1 THTHGHPT
9 TWPTTPT
16 WTHLPTYPFQ
26 HHPYWLHTP
35 TTTPTD
41 ATTLG
46 QQPTH
51 HPLLGATINLPDHT
65 TLFTGRLN
73 LTTHPWLTDHAVHG
87 TVILP
92 GTAHLDLALH
102 AATHLGHHH
111 LDTLTLETPL
121 TLTPDQTL
129 TLQLT
134 LTPPDQHGTHTI
146 TIHTHPHTNNP
157 DQPPTWT
164 RHATATLTPQ
174 PPTTPTPQP
183 PTTWPPT
190 HAQPLN
196 TTHLYHHLTTL
207 GYDYGPTFQGLH
219 HAWHHHNTIY
229 AETTLPPNTPTTGHT
244 LHPALLDTALH
255 TVQILEGGKEL
266 RLPFTWSGVTVY
278 AEGATALRVQLAAK
292 GEHAVT
298 ALFTDA
304 AGMPV
309 ASIEELTLRP
319 VPKDQLAQLRQN
331 QTNANSLFTVGWQEV
346 EASTAP
352 EPKSIAV
359 IGEALAG
366 LPDDTPLYPD
376 LDTLTDALN
385 HGTPPPEHTILHL
398 PPTTNNPLETTH
410 HLTTHTLKTLQ

>member
-1 THTHGHPT
+1 HTHGHPT

-26 HHPYWLHTP
+26 HHPYWLDTP

-51 HPLLGATINLPDHT
+51 HPLLGAAINLPDHT

-157 DQPPTWT
+157 DQPATWT

-219 HAWHHHNTIY
+219 HAWRHHNTIY

-255 TVQILEGGKEL
+255 SLLVGSDGEEL
-266 RLPFTWSGVTVY
+266 RLPYEFTGVRVYGTGADAARVQAILGADGTARITLTDESGSALMDIEALVTRE
-278 AEGATALRVQLAAK
+278 ADAAQLAALARNAHRAPLLAC
-292 GEHAVT
+292 EWVE
-298 ALFTDA
+298 
-304 AGMPV
+304 V
-309 ASIEELTLRP
+309 AEEAEP
-319 VPKDQLAQLRQN
+319 
-331 QTNANSLFTVGWQEV
+331 
-346 EASTAP
+346 STP
-352 EPKSIAV
+352 PTRAV
-359 IGEALAG
+359 IGEALPG
-366 LPDDTPLYPD
+366 LPDDT
-376 LDTLTDALN
+376 
-385 HGTPPPEHTILHL
+385 
-398 PPTTNNPLETTH
+398 
-410 HLTTHTLKTLQ
+410 